1 MYLYLNYVL
10 GGRIPTVPGGAP
22 PLLERGGGVA
32 EGGVP
37 AANSASSQA
46 VQPVIHSVSHSVIRS
61 FGHLVIQSF
70 SQLFIHSFIY
80 SFIHH

>member
-46 VQPVIHSVSHSVIRS
+46 V
-61 FGHLVIQSF
+61 
-70 SQLFIHSFIY
+70 
-80 SFIHH
+80 